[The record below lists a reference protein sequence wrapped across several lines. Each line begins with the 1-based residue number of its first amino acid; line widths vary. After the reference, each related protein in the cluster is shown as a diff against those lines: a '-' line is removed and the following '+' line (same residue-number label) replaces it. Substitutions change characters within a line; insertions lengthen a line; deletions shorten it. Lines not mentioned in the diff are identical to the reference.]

1 MSFRKPSVLG
11 GSWVV
16 INRVM
21 SARIWLISIVTL
33 LTTPLFSLPVNLQHT
48 LNTVEPRRTLKGTL

>member
-33 LTTPLFSLPVNLQHT
+33 LTTPFFHYP
-48 LNTVEPRRTLKGTL
+48 